1 MTFSTSPSYR
11 RRLWL
16 YPLFQIPLMCL
27 GACLVAATL
36 FWLLGLGRPLVGV
49 AIALDLSGSTY
60 DPAGFN
66 APGTVMAQEVEAV
79 ESYLEQNEQQLEEP
93 NQIQIFGFG
102 GVVIKLTGYFKS
114 DSQLLK
120 AELNR
125 VLQTP
130 NLEQRIV
137 PDKTDINL
145 AIQEG
150 TEALS
155 SIEDRCRELL
165 LVTDGGAS
173 VEQQVIQEA
182 VANKVKINAVVV
194 GADATELQRAAWQTG
209 GIYLSGDVDNLKGLF
224 TNKFFA
230 SFNSNHRW
238 VIFWLGA
245 AWISLMWL
253 LILPLDRWIL
263 QGLIKMPMN
272 LAGQLALGNAFF
284 WTVATALII
293 WRLARGLPFIS
304 QC

>member
-27 GACLVAATL
+27 GACLVAAAL

-49 AIALDLSGSTY
+49 AIALDLSNSTY
-60 DPAGFN
+60 DSAEFN

-79 ESYLEQNEQQLEEP
+79 ESYIEQNEQQLEVP

-102 GVVIKLTGYFKS
+102 GVVIPLTDSFQT
-114 DSQLLK
+114 DSQQLK
-120 AELNR
+120 NDLNR

-137 PDKTDINL
+137 PDQTDINL

-155 SIEDRCRELL
+155 RIEDRCRELL
-165 LVTDGGAS
+165 LVTDGEAP
-173 VEQQVIQEA
+173 VDQQVIKEA
-182 VANKVKINAVVV
+182 AVSKVKINAIVV
-194 GADATELQRAAWQTG
+194 GEDVPELQGAARQTG
-209 GIYLSGDVDNLKGLF
+209 GIYLSGNVDNLQGLF
-224 TNKFFA
+224 TNRFFT

-253 LILPLDRWIL
+253 LILPLDRWIF
-263 QGLIKMPMN
+263 QGLMNLPMH

-284 WTVATALII
+284 WTVATTLIV